1 MQTNLCQIREKVV
14 AGCTK
19 PYSTFERRNFS
30 SFYGSLC
37 KIFIQL
43 QHRKRLLL
51 VIIGLWSV
59 WMLSISHTVPSNS
72 INLQELR
79 FQEHNLMISAIV
91 GRQFLAF
98 KETSRVRV
106 LLSKSMIA
114 NLILTMI
121 VLRGIVGQWNR
132 RKYKSSEIQLNA
144 IEKALLPP
152 RVPPDPDPYGVI
164 NNKKNA
170 TKPRSYVI

>member
-1 MQTNLCQIREKVV
+1 
-14 AGCTK
+14 
-19 PYSTFERRNFS
+19 
-30 SFYGSLC
+30 
-37 KIFIQL
+37 
-43 QHRKRLLL
+43 
-51 VIIGLWSV
+51 
-59 WMLSISHTVPSNS
+59 
-72 INLQELR
+72 
-79 FQEHNLMISAIV
+79 
-91 GRQFLAF
+91 
-98 KETSRVRV
+98 
-106 LLSKSMIA
+106 MIA